1 MIVPTDIQTQ
11 NFNIMSKIT
20 PSSPF
25 ASVTGKFKRNDRIY
39 IRENKH
45 TGQLYGIG
53 MDHPNRVDN
62 PTEAQQQAQARFRDT
77 WKEVDA
83 QLADPTQRAEYE
95 QQFRQHVA
103 QARKKKKQPCASL
116 RTFVFRL
123 LYPKK

>member
-1 MIVPTDIQTQ
+1 MG
-11 NFNIMSKIT
+11 NISNHHLMSKIT

-25 ASVTGKFKRNDRIY
+25 ASITGKFISNERIY
-39 IRENKH
+39 IRANKH

-77 WKEVDA
+77 WKEVDT

-95 QQFRQHVA
+95 RQFRLHIA

-123 LYPKK
+123 LYTKK

>member
-1 MIVPTDIQTQ
+1 MG
-11 NFNIMSKIT
+11 NISNNHLMSKIT

-25 ASVTGKFKRNDRIY
+25 ASIKGKFKRTDRIY
-39 IRENKH
+39 IRANKH

-77 WKEVDA
+77 WKAVDT
-83 QLADPTQRAEYE
+83 QLAAPTQRAEYE
-95 QQFRQHVA
+95 RQFRQHIA

-123 LYPKK
+123 LYPKKG

>member
-1 MIVPTDIQTQ
+1 MG
-11 NFNIMSKIT
+11 NISNNRLMSKIT

-25 ASVTGKFKRNDRIY
+25 ATIKGKFKRTDRIY

-53 MDHPNRVDN
+53 MNHPNRVDN
-62 PTEAQQQAQARFRDT
+62 PTEAQQQAQARFRET
-77 WKEVDA
+77 WKEVDT
-83 QLADPTQRAEYE
+83 QLAAPTQRAEYE
-95 QQFRQHVA
+95 RLFRQHIA

-123 LYPKK
+123 LYPKKG

>member
-1 MIVPTDIQTQ
+1 
-11 NFNIMSKIT
+11 MSKIT

-25 ASVTGKFKRNDRIY
+25 ATITGKFKRTDRIY
-39 IRENKH
+39 IRANKH

-77 WKEVDA
+77 WKEVDV
-83 QLADPTQRAEYE
+83 QLADSTQRTEYE
-95 QQFRQHVA
+95 RLFRQHITES
-103 QARKKKKQPCASL
+103 RKKKKQPCASL

-123 LYPKK
+123 LYTKKG

>member
-25 ASVTGKFKRNDRIY
+25 ASITGKFIRNERIY
-39 IRENKH
+39 IRANKH

-53 MDHPNRVDN
+53 MEYPNRVDN
-62 PTEAQQQAQARFRDT
+62 PTEAQQQAQARFRET
-77 WKEVDA
+77 WKEVDT

-95 QQFRQHVA
+95 QLFRKHITES
-103 QARKKKKQPCASL
+103 RKRKKQPCASL
-116 RTFVFRL
+116 RTFVFRS

>member
-1 MIVPTDIQTQ
+1 
-11 NFNIMSKIT
+11 MSKIT

-25 ASVTGKFKRNDRIY
+25 ASVTGKFKRTDHIY
-39 IRENKH
+39 IRVNKH

-53 MDHPNRVDN
+53 MDHPNRVEQ

-77 WKEVDA
+77 WKEVDTL
-83 QLADPTQRAEYE
+83 LAEPTQRAEYE
-95 QQFRQHVA
+95 RLFRLHIT

-123 LYPKK
+123 LYPKKG

>member
-1 MIVPTDIQTQ
+1 
-11 NFNIMSKIT
+11 MSKIT

-25 ASVTGKFKRNDRIY
+25 ATIKGKFTRTDRIY

-53 MDHPNRVDN
+53 MEHPNRVDN
-62 PTEAQQQAQARFRDT
+62 PTEAQQQAQARFRET
-77 WKEVDA
+77 WKEVDT

-95 QQFRQHVA
+95 RQFRQHIA

-123 LYPKK
+123 LYPKKG

>member
-1 MIVPTDIQTQ
+1 
-11 NFNIMSKIT
+11 MSKIT

-25 ASVTGKFKRNDRIY
+25 ATIKGKFKRTDRIY

-53 MDHPNRVDN
+53 MNHPNHVDN
-62 PTEAQQQAQARFRDT
+62 PTEAQQQAQARFRET
-77 WKEVDA
+77 WKEVDT

-95 QQFRQHVA
+95 RQFRQHIA

-123 LYPKK
+123 LYPKKG

>member
-1 MIVPTDIQTQ
+1 
-11 NFNIMSKIT
+11 MSKIT

-25 ASVTGKFKRNDRIY
+25 ASVSGKFKRNERIY
-39 IRENKH
+39 IRANKH

-83 QLADPTQRAEYE
+83 QLADPTQRAEDKKDNKNNYSVAPTLCHGKGNE
-95 QQFRQHVA
+95 LRQ
-103 QARKKKKQPCASL
+103 
-116 RTFVFRL
+116 
-123 LYPKK
+123 